1 MSHKYVY
8 LFSEGNGSMRE
19 LLGGKGANLA
29 EMTVLGTVSYTHLNA
44 VCRSEERTIFSVR
57 VTLPFNGLLSRP
69 SAV

>member
-1 MSHKYVY
+1 MI
-8 LFSEGNGSMRE
+8 
-19 LLGGKGANLA
+19 ALA
-29 EMTVLGTVSYTHLNA
+29 SPSFISSNA